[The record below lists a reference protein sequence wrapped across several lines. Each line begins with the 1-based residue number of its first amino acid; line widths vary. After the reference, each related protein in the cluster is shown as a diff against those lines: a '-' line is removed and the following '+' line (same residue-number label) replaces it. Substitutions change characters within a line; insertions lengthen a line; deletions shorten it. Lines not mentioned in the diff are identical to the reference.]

1 MLQKIKPTMLALRQ
15 SIITRPISITGAL
28 RTSIQRPLTSSIFRA
43 TSSFHTKSLL
53 YNTSK
58 STDQLNW
65 NEFLALRIKRRRV
78 NVISSGI
85 TAILGVGAG
94 WAFISNI
101 EIDPTQMIFG
111 FDPLAVYSIGLVI
124 CGILG
129 SLVGPSFGD
138 VVFKRFIIPKKL
150 MQFNAKNS
158 QFLKHIVKNRP
169 DPSKQ
174 SYANPVTDYYG
185 EKIGS
190 LKDYRRWLR
199 DGRAYRKRSEKF
211 L

>member
-1 MLQKIKPTMLALRQ
+1 MSLYYSYFIVIVIFCSLVKQNFKVHPIIKIHHVCCPKTCLSKKSSHKKFRYKDSKTYIFVAKDQPTMLALRQ

-111 FDPLAVYSIGLVI
+111 FDPLAVYSIGL
-124 CGILG
+124 
-129 SLVGPSFGD
+129 
-138 VVFKRFIIPKKL
+138 
-150 MQFNAKNS
+150 
-158 QFLKHIVKNRP
+158 
-169 DPSKQ
+169 
-174 SYANPVTDYYG
+174 
-185 EKIGS
+185 
-190 LKDYRRWLR
+190 
-199 DGRAYRKRSEKF
+199 
-211 L
+211 